1 LQARWTFTLYP
12 EAAEGGGCFVP
23 TLRAVAVVG
32 GAPDVERSQHEAARR
47 ARSKLRRYCA
57 ANRLNRFATL
67 TYAGA
72 GCFDPVGAE
81 NSVSLQV
88 SAFAGGDQGAGA
100 RDVWAAAD

>member
-1 LQARWTFTLYP
+1 MRLPRAQAYWSFKLYP

-23 TLRAVAVVG
+23 LYRREPAGG
-32 GAPDVERSQHEAARR
+32 GAPDVERAQQEAARR

-72 GCFDPVGAE
+72 GCFEPQQLRA
-81 NSVSLQV
+81 
-88 SAFAGGDQGAGA
+88 
-100 RDVWAAAD
+100 DVAQFFRGLRLGRHS